1 MGDRHNTALRG
12 HRDSG
17 RVSLDVQ
24 AEPQEGNFKALL
36 RFSVASGDTNLG
48 RWVVSAPA
56 NATHTSWE
64 TQNEMIQICGK
75 LVSETIVRRVHRAGI
90 FSVIADETTDVST
103 KQQLAICVRYVDMTA
118 DDSDATPV
126 VREDVV
132 ALMNPSETTGRY
144 LAAAIM
150 KKQEELSLEL
160 RLLRG

>member
-1 MGDRHNTALRG
+1 
-12 HRDSG
+12 
-17 RVSLDVQ
+17 
-24 AEPQEGNFKALL
+24 
-36 RFSVASGDTNLG
+36 
-48 RWVVSAPA
+48 
-56 NATHTSWE
+56 
-64 TQNEMIQICGK
+64 MIQICGK

-150 KKQEELSLEL
+150 KRLEELSLEL